1 MHSRCKDVPDR
12 VTIAETQ
19 FLAREHR
26 VHADATLCHRS
37 KNVERKGFKTLGYD
51 RLDLHSIRIVAH
63 IMTTLVLANSG
74 LVWARVGFIS
84 GSLVKPWGQ
93 TWGLNFWA
101 NLGWQVSGRSVAIR
115 QS

>member
-1 MHSRCKDVPDR
+1 MTERLIHSSSPSSNWRHIGHSHSALLHEVLVHAFEVQDVLDR

-19 FLAREHR
+19 CLAREHR

-63 IMTTLVLANSG
+63 VMTTVLANSG
-74 LVWARVGFIS
+74 LVWVHFGLVG
-84 GSLVKPWGQ
+84 
-93 TWGLNFWA
+93 
-101 NLGWQVSGRSVAIR
+101 
-115 QS
+115 